1 MRHGILR
8 EALVQRG
15 WNQRQAAEF
24 LGIRQE
30 VFGRWVNLKEFP
42 KNISA
47 ELVIKLFELTGKM
60 PEEIWPEEVFT
71 EEFLAKPK
79 KTEAIRDVPTERLL
93 AQAGVYALLPSP
105 DESFARQELKTV
117 VDEAL
122 QKLTPR
128 QESIIRQMFEDDASL
143 AEIAA
148 GFGGFRFLLGWYFRQ
163 ISQQDIG
170 IRQLRISTLVEGTL
184 AIEMFESLTTI
195 AERLDPSLDHPSVQE
210 PLC

>member
-1 MRHGILR
+1 MNKFKIALEARMRHGILR

-60 PEEIWPEEVFT
+60 PEEIWPEEIFT

-79 KTEAIRDVPTERLL
+79 KAEAIRDVPTERLL

-128 QESIIRQMFEDDASL
+128 QERIIRQMFEDDASL

-148 GFGGFRFLLGWYFRQ
+148 GFGVPAER
-163 ISQQDIG
+163 
-170 IRQLRISTLVEGTL
+170 IRQFKDKALCRLRDPE
-184 AIEMFESLTTI
+184 I
-195 AERLDPSLDHPSVQE
+195 ARRLRPFTA
-210 PLC
+210 